1 MADDK
6 ETKVLRNHLMRTL
19 DAPLVL
25 RFADVEIDVRER
37 RVFREGSDQQL
48 RQKVFQVLLY
58 LIDHR
63 DRPVSKEELMEN
75 VWSGTAVTDDAV
87 VQCIVDLRRALGDDA
102 RNPFFIRTIP
112 KLGYRFIAPEGPGPS
127 PATEFLQ
134 AAESIEDE
142 VVEDAPAAAPR
153 KWKRLVPALAVSVAL
168 LSGVTW
174 LTVRSRNRPQPSA
187 AIPTPGS
194 IPLDARTSSAEA
206 LRLYSLAMRDANA
219 HRPAEAVALLE
230 RALKLDP
237 GYAMARARIGYV
249 YGVLGGEVARGRP
262 YIEAALAQK
271 ERLSGK
277 DRELV
282 LAWQSIVGNNYTEAI
297 DRYRLLLERYP
308 TDVEAHHR
316 LAMLLVGEEQVEE
329 AVAILERA
337 RTIEPR
343 SAEILNAAGNLN
355 ALLSRHDEAIDAHRK
370 YVELDSN
377 EANAWDSLGMSLQ
390 WAGRYDEAL
399 DAYARALELH
409 PEFVLPRFHR
419 ASLYVQL
426 GRFRDAA
433 RDVQESANRATTDLE
448 RGRAY
453 HTLSHLHWMNGDDAA
468 MRAADARIPRGMGW
482 DPVRALLE
490 TNPSLLNDDP
500 DEWEATRI
508 FSGRGSRPDRRSVM
522 YWRGYAAM
530 RQGKS
535 EEALEYFRRALRFR
549 PLIWYVD
556 SFETCLADAYLE
568 LGRNQEAAAE
578 YRRVLAINPNYAHAL
593 YGLARASEALGRRD
607 DARQNY
613 ARFLTLWKTADPD
626 ARDLIEARR
635 RLQGSG

>member
-1 MADDK
+1 MQ
-6 ETKVLRNHLMRTL
+6 TL
-19 DAPLVL
+19 EAPAVL

-37 RVFREGSDQQL
+37 RVVRKGSDQLL

-63 DRPVSKEELMEN
+63 DRPVSKEELMAS

-112 KLGYRFIAPEGPGPS
+112 KLGYRFIAPEGTDPS
-127 PATEFLQ
+127 PVTETPE
-134 AAESIEDE
+134 AAGPLDDE
-142 VVEDAPAAAPR
+142 VVADAPAAEPR
-153 KWKRLVPALAVSVAL
+153 QRRGLVLALAVTVAL
-168 LSGVTW
+168 LAAGTW
-174 LTVRSRNRPQPSA
+174 LAVRPRNPPQRPA
-187 AIPTPGS
+187 AIRVYVPIDAPT
-194 IPLDARTSSAEA
+194 TSAEA
-206 LRLYSLAMRDANA
+206 LRLYSMAMRDANA
-219 HRPAEAVALLE
+219 HRPAQAVALLE

-249 YGVLGGEVARGRP
+249 HGVLGGEVARGRP
-262 YIEAALAQK
+262 FIEAALAQK
-271 ERLSGK
+271 ERLNGK

-282 LAWQSIVGNNYTEAI
+282 LAWQSIVDANYTEAI
-297 DRYRLLLERYP
+297 DRYRLLVERYP
-308 TDVEAHHR
+308 TDAEAHHR
-316 LAMLLVGEEQVEE
+316 LAILLVGEEQVEE

-343 SAEILNAAGNLN
+343 SAEVLNALGNVN
-355 ALLSRHDEAIDAHRK
+355 ALLSRHDAAIEAHRR
-370 YVELDSN
+370 YVELDPN
-377 EANAWDSLGMSLQ
+377 EANAWDSLGISLQ

-399 DAYARALELH
+399 HAYGRALELQ

-433 RDVQESANRATTDLE
+433 RDVQEGADRATTDLD

-453 HTLSHLHWMNGDDAA
+453 HTLSHLHWMNGDIAA
-468 MRAADARIPRGMGW
+468 MRAADARIPRGVGW
-482 DPVRALLE
+482 DPVRAQLE
-490 TNPSLLNDDP
+490 TNPSLLDDDP
-500 DEWEATRI
+500 DQWEAARV
-508 FSGRGSRPDRRSVM
+508 FSGRGSRRDRRLVM
-522 YWRGYAAM
+522 YWRGHAAM

-535 EEALEYFRRALRFR
+535 EEALEYFRRAVRFR
-549 PLIWYVD
+549 PLIWHVD
-556 SFETCLADAYLE
+556 SLETCLADAYLE

-593 YGLARASEALGRRD
+593 YGLAKASEALGHRD
-607 DARQNY
+607 EARANY
-613 ARFLTLWKTADPD
+613 VRFLTIWKTADPD
-626 ARDLIEARR
+626 ARDLIEARK
-635 RLQGSG
+635 RLQ

>member
-1 MADDK
+1 
-6 ETKVLRNHLMRTL
+6 MRTL
-19 DAPLVL
+19 AAPSVL
-25 RFADVEIDVRER
+25 RFADVEIDVREG
-37 RVFREGSDQQL
+37 RVFREGSDQRL

-63 DRPVSKEELMEN
+63 DRPVSKEELMAS

-112 KLGYRFIAPEGPGPS
+112 KLGYRFIAPEGGGPS
-127 PATEFLQ
+127 PA
-134 AAESIEDE
+134 AEVLPASEPLEEDGL
-142 VVEDAPAAAPR
+142 EDAAPAETR
-153 KWKRLVPALAVSVAL
+153 RWKGLLVPALAVTVAL
-168 LSGVTW
+168 LSVVTW
-174 LTVRSRNRPQPSA
+174 RIVRGGRNQA
-187 AIPTPGS
+187 PTPVS
-194 IPLDARTSSAEA
+194 VHVPVNVPIDSRTTSAEA
-206 LRLYSLAMRDANA
+206 LRLYSMAMRNANA
-219 HRPAEAVALLE
+219 HRPAEAVVLLE

-249 YGVLGGEVARGRP
+249 YGVLQGEVARGRP

-271 ERLSGK
+271 ERLNGK

-282 LAWQSIVGNNYTEAI
+282 LAWQSIVDSNYTEAI
-297 DRYRLLLERYP
+297 DRYRLLVERYP

-316 LAMLLVGEEQVEE
+316 LATLLVGEEQVEE
-329 AVAILERA
+329 AAAILEQA

-343 SAEILNAAGNLN
+343 SAEILNALGGLY
-355 ALLSRHDEAIDAHRK
+355 ALLNRHAEAIEMHRK
-370 YVELDSN
+370 YVELDPN
-377 EANAWDSLGMSLQ
+377 EANAWDSLGISLQ
-390 WAGRYDEAL
+390 WAGRYEEAA
-399 DAYARALELH
+399 DAYDRALQLH
-409 PEFVLPRFHR
+409 PDFVLPRFHR

-433 RDVQESANRATTDLE
+433 RDVQVGANRATTDLE
-448 RGRAY
+448 RARAY
-453 HTLSHLHWMNGDDAA
+453 HTLSHLHWMKGNEAA
-468 MRAADARIPRGMGW
+468 MRAADAQIPRGMGW
-482 DPVRALLE
+482 DPLRAQLE
-490 TNPSLLNDDP
+490 TNPSLLDEDS
-500 DEWEATRI
+500 DEWKASRI

-522 YWRGYAAM
+522 YWHGYAAM

-535 EEALEYFRRALRFR
+535 EEALAYFRRALRFR
-549 PLIWYVD
+549 PLTWYVD

-578 YRRVLAINPNYAHAL
+578 YRRVLAINPHYAHAL
-593 YGLARASEALGRRD
+593 YGLARASEALGRHD

-626 ARDLIEARR
+626 ARDLLEARKR
-635 RLQGSG
+635 MK

>member
-1 MADDK
+1 MQ
-6 ETKVLRNHLMRTL
+6 TL
-19 DAPLVL
+19 EAPLVL

-37 RVFREGSDQQL
+37 RVFRNGSDQQL
-48 RQKVFQVLLY
+48 RLKVFQVLLY
-58 LIDHR
+58 LIDRR
-63 DRPVSKEELMEN
+63 DRTVSKDELMEN
-75 VWSGTAVTDDAV
+75 VWPGTAVTDDAV

-112 KLGYRFIAPEGPGPS
+112 KLGYRFIAPESPGPS
-127 PATEFLQ
+127 PATEVQ
-134 AAESIEDE
+134 PTSAWREDE
-142 VVEDAPAAAPR
+142 VVEDAPAAETGR
-153 KWKRLVPALAVSVAL
+153 WRRLVPALALFVAL
-168 LSGVTW
+168 LSGGTW
-174 LTVRSRNRPQPSA
+174 LAVRSRSRPQPPA
-187 AIPTPGS
+187 ASHLPVNAPINVP
-194 IPLDARTSSAEA
+194 IDARTTSAEA
-206 LRLYSLAMRDANA
+206 LRLYSMAMRDANA

-262 YIEAALAQK
+262 YIEAALTQK
-271 ERLSGK
+271 RLNGK

-282 LAWQSIVGNNYTEAI
+282 LAWQSIVGSNYTEAI

-343 SAEILNAAGNLN
+343 SPEILNALGNVK
-355 ALLSRHDEAIDAHRK
+355 ALLSRHDEAIEAHRR
-370 YVELDSN
+370 YVELDPN

-390 WAGRYDEAL
+390 WAGRYDEASG
-399 DAYARALELH
+399 AYAKALQLH
-409 PEFVLPRFHR
+409 PDFVLPRFHR

-426 GRFRDAA
+426 GRFRDAV
-433 RDVQESANRATTDLE
+433 RDVQVGIDRATTDLE

-453 HTLSHLHWMNGDDAA
+453 HTLSQIHWMNGDDAA
-468 MRAADARIPRGMGW
+468 MRAADSRIPRGVGW

-490 TNPSLLNDDP
+490 TNPALLNDDR
-500 DEWEATRI
+500 DEWEATRL

-522 YWRGYAAM
+522 YWHGYAAM

-535 EEALEYFRRALRFR
+535 EEALAYFRRALRFR
-549 PLIWYVD
+549 PLLWYVD

-578 YRRVLAINPNYAHAL
+578 YQRVLAINPNYTHAL
-593 YGLARASEALGRRD
+593 YGLARASERLGRRV
-607 DARQNY
+607 DARRHY
-613 ARFLTLWKTADPD
+613 ARFLTLWKDADPD
-626 ARDLIEARR
+626 ARDLIEARKH
-635 RLQGSG
+635 LQ

>member
-1 MADDK
+1 
-6 ETKVLRNHLMRTL
+6 MRTL
-19 DAPLVL
+19 EAPYVR
-25 RFADVEIDVRER
+25 RFADVEIDVREG
-37 RVFREGSDQQL
+37 RVFREGSDQRL

-63 DRPVSKEELMEN
+63 DRPVSKEELMAS
-75 VWSGTAVTDDAV
+75 VWSGTAVTDDAI

-112 KLGYRFIAPEGPGPS
+112 KLGYRFIAPEGGAPS
-127 PATEFLQ
+127 PAIEVLQ
-134 AAESIEDE
+134 ASESIEYE
-142 VVEDAPAAAPR
+142 IVEDAPAAEPR
-153 KWKRLVPALAVSVAL
+153 NGKALVVPALAVSVAL

-174 LTVRSRNRPQPSA
+174 LTVRAAQNRPQTTGRA
-187 AIPTPGS
+187 AINVPVDS
-194 IPLDARTSSAEA
+194 RTSSTEA
-206 LRLYSLAMRDANA
+206 IRLYSMAMRNANA
-219 HRPAEAVALLE
+219 HRPAEAVVLLE

-249 YGVLGGEVARGRP
+249 HGVLSGEVARGRP

-271 ERLSGK
+271 ERLNGK

-282 LAWQSIVGNNYTEAI
+282 LAWQSIVGSNYTEAI
-297 DRYRLLLERYP
+297 DRYRLIVERYP

-316 LAMLLVGEEQVEE
+316 LATLLVGEEQVEE

-343 SAEILNAAGNLN
+343 SAEILNGLGNLN
-355 ALLSRHDEAIDAHRK
+355 ALLSRHAEAIEAHRK
-370 YVELDSN
+370 YVELDPN
-377 EANAWDSLGMSLQ
+377 EANAWDSLGLSLQ
-390 WAGRYDEAL
+390 WAGRYDEAA

-409 PEFVLPRFHR
+409 PGFLLPRYHR

-433 RDVQESANRATTDLE
+433 REVQECANRATTDLE

-468 MRAADARIPRGMGW
+468 MRAADAQIPRGVGW
-482 DPVRALLE
+482 DPLRAQLE
-490 TNPSLLNDDP
+490 TNPSLLNEDS

-535 EEALEYFRRALRFR
+535 EEALTNFRHALRFR

-568 LGRNQEAAAE
+568 LDRNPEAAAE
-578 YRRVLAINPNYAHAL
+578 YRRVLAINPNHAHAI
-593 YGLARASEALGRRD
+593 YGLARANEALGRRD
-607 DARQNY
+607 DARRSY

-626 ARDLIEARR
+626 ARDLIEARKR
-635 RLQGSG
+635 GQ